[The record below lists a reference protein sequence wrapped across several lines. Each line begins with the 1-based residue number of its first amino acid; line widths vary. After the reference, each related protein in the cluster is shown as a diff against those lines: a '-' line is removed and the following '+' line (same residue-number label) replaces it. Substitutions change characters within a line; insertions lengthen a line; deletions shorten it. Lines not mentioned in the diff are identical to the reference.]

1 MSLLLLG
8 GMALQGYMGYKQA
21 SQQAKMNNIL
31 GKHKQ
36 KIQDQ
41 NNAAARQAG
50 NDKQTVTT
58 LNIQRA
64 MQQYV
69 NADASIDVA
78 RMKSRA
84 ASIVNSAAAGTAG
97 MSVDD
102 SIMDIER
109 NAAKAEANEMY
120 SLTETVSELERSR
133 RQTEAEV
140 QSRTTNNLFLPTPA
154 PSALGAAVNAGV
166 NYATTT
172 YGSEWDAESLG
183 VADKLQGLGSF
194 ANRNLGIGN

>member
-8 GMALQGYMGYKQA
+8 GMALQGYMGFKQA

-31 GKHKQ
+31 GEHKQ
-36 KIQDQ
+36 RIQDM
-41 NNAAARQAG
+41 NNARAQQAG

-84 ASIVNSAAAGTAG
+84 ASVVNAAAAGTAG

-109 NAAKAEANEMY
+109 NAAKAEANELY
-120 SLTETVSELERSR
+120 SLSETVSELERSR
-133 RQTEAEV
+133 RQIEAEV
-140 QSRTTNNLFLPTPA
+140 QSRTTNNMFLPTPA
-154 PSALGAAVNAGV
+154 PSAVGAAVSTGIGM
-166 NYATTT
+166 ATST
-172 YGSEWDAESLG
+172 YGKTWDAQSLRG
-183 VADKLQGLGSF
+183 GSSSSGLSSVQ
-194 ANRNLGIGN
+194 ASRL

>member
-8 GMALQGYMGYKQA
+8 GMALQGYMGFKQA

-31 GKHKQ
+31 GEHKQ
-36 KIQDQ
+36 RIQDM
-41 NNAAARQAG
+41 NNARAQQAG

-84 ASIVNSAAAGTAG
+84 ASVVNAAAAGTAG

-109 NAAKAEANEMY
+109 NAAKAEANELY
-120 SLTETVSELERSR
+120 SLTETVSELERGR
-133 RQTEAEV
+133 RQIEAEV

-154 PSALGAAVNAGV
+154 PSALGAAVSTGV
-166 NYATTT
+166 DFATAT
-172 YGSEWDAESLG
+172 YGKTWDAQSLRG
-183 VADKLQGLGSF
+183 GSSTIGPPLGQTS
-194 ANRNLGIGN
+194 RPGMGN

>member
-97 MSVDD
+97 MSVND

-166 NYATTT
+166 GMATAT
-172 YGSEWDAESLG
+172 YGSTWDATSLG